1 MKLKTEICVAMTKIY
16 FQLTLAQRYQI
27 EVLSKVGHS
36 QTFIA
41 GLLGVHKSTV
51 SRELKRNVPKR
62 GIGAK
67 VYKAEKAQQKTE
79 KRHKEKPKQALF
91 SAALKEDVVKKMTVE
106 KLSPEL
112 ISAQWKKDKIAGVS
126 HETIYKFIWQSK
138 LSNKK
143 SERDYKK
150 IYQLL
155 KHGRRRRKRGNYKD
169 NRGLIQNRVSIE
181 KRSKLVDR
189 RKRLGD
195 IEVDLIIGK
204 NHQGGLLVMLDRA
217 TLVTTIDKI
226 NSKKPKHIKRLIL
239 KRMKNNQHLKTMT
252 FDNDQAF
259 GLHHEIAEELGIKT
273 FFTRPYTSQDKGSV
287 ENRNGV
293 IRRFYP
299 KKTDFTE
306 VTEYDVKKVETM
318 INNRPVRK
326 FKYKTPNEVYLLKQS
341 VALIA

>member
-1 MKLKTEICVAMTKIY
+1 MTKNY
-16 FQLTLAQRYQI
+16 FQLTLCQRYQI
-27 EVLSKVGHS
+27 EALKAVGHT
-36 QTFIA
+36 QTWIA
-41 GLLGVHKSTV
+41 KMIGVNKSTI
-51 SRELKRNVPKR
+51 SRELNRNVPKR
-62 GIGAK
+62 GPGAK
-67 VYKAEKAQQKTE
+67 EYSAQKAQKKTE
-79 KRHKEKPKQALF
+79 TRHKVKPKNLLF
-91 SAALKEDVVKKMTVE
+91 SAELKDDVVKKMTNE

-112 ISAQWKKDKIAGVS
+112 ISAQWKKENKSGVN
-126 HETIYKFIWQSK
+126 HETIYKFIWQAK
-138 LSNKK
+138 FSNRKEHREFKK
-143 SERDYKK
+143 T
-150 IYQLL
+150 YQLL
-155 KHGRRRRKRGNYKD
+155 KHGKRRRKRGNYKD
-169 NRGLIQNRVSIE
+169 NRGLIPNRISIE
-181 KRSKLVDR
+181 KRSKLATR

-217 TLVTTIDKI
+217 SLVTTIDKI
-226 NSKKPKHIKRLIL
+226 TSKKPKHIKKLIL
-239 KRMKNNQHLKTMT
+239 KRMNKNKHLKTMT

-259 GLHHEIAEELGIKT
+259 GLHQEIANELNIKT

-306 VTEYDVKKVETM
+306 VSASDVKKVERI

-326 FKYKTPNEVYLLKQS
+326 FDYKTPNEVHLLKAS